1 MPRLRQVHTTDAH
14 ELAQT
19 LYGMLFGE
27 RDPVDEPGTA
37 TGSPG
42 DWWTV
47 TALVPDLF
55 DHIVGGFGFYR
66 SGNRL
71 LDPQLRELGQTR
83 TGWARGSRFV
93 YSQHVK
99 ACREVGLPEEK
110 IQAIRAWAVA
120 DVFSATERAVLAY
133 TDALVLQ
140 GGRVPDEVFDALR
153 VELSEEEILELTYI
167 VCTYDM
173 HATMSKA
180 LRSSSTTSTTR
191 SSRCRDPRAWARRRW
206 TPCGSWTTS
215 TPSSYS
221 NGRSSHQGTDGG
233 MSVEGLPG
241 NAASRF
247 SRKLMTP
254 SAASTPRPSSS
265 IMRLSTLWA
274 SIG

>member
-19 LYGMLFGE
+19 LYGMLFGNAT
-27 RDPVDEPGTA
+27 VDEPGTA

-83 TGWARGSRFV
+83 TGWAAAPNS
-93 YSQHVK
+93 SALSVK
-99 ACREVGLPEEK
+99 YVEVGLPEEK

-140 GGRVPDEVFDALR
+140 GGRVPDEVFDALESNSPR
-153 VELSEEEILELTYI
+153 
-167 VCTYDM
+167 
-173 HATMSKA
+173 
-180 LRSSSTTSTTR
+180 RSSS
-191 SSRCRDPRAWARRRW
+191 
-206 TPCGSWTTS
+206 
-215 TPSSYS
+215 
-221 NGRSSHQGTDGG
+221 
-233 MSVEGLPG
+233 
-241 NAASRF
+241 
-247 SRKLMTP
+247 
-254 SAASTPRPSSS
+254 
-265 IMRLSTLWA
+265 
-274 SIG
+274 

>member
-19 LYGMLFGE
+19 LYGMLFGD

-110 IQAIRAWAVA
+110 IQAIRPEDCNEIILNMKDQGSKVRFEIEDRGQGIPA
-120 DVFSATERAVLAY
+120 DQRERVFERFFRIQNNNTSLKEGTGLGLSIVKNLVNLMGGSVGNEKAY
-133 TDALVLQ
+133 
-140 GGRVPDEVFDALR
+140 PE
-153 VELSEEEILELTYI
+153 
-167 VCTYDM
+167 
-173 HATMSKA
+173 
-180 LRSSSTTSTTR
+180 
-191 SSRCRDPRAWARRRW
+191 
-206 TPCGSWTTS
+206 
-215 TPSSYS
+215 
-221 NGRSSHQGTDGG
+221 GTI
-233 MSVEGLPG
+233 
-241 NAASRF
+241 F
-247 SRKLMTP
+247 WF
-254 SAASTPRPSSS
+254 
-265 IMRLSTLWA
+265 TLNKKN
-274 SIG
+274 

>member
-83 TGWARGSRFV
+83 TGWARGSQFV
-93 YSQHVK
+93 YSQHAK

-120 DVFSATERAVLAY
+120 NVFSATERAVLAY

-180 LRSSSTTSTTR
+180 LRLEF
-191 SSRCRDPRAWARRRW
+191 DDVDLELE
-206 TPCGSWTTS
+206 
-215 TPSSYS
+215 
-221 NGRSSHQGTDGG
+221 H
-233 MSVEGLPG
+233 E
-241 NAASRF
+241 
-247 SRKLMTP
+247 
-254 SAASTPRPSSS
+254 
-265 IMRLSTLWA
+265 
-274 SIG
+274 

>member
-1 MPRLRQVHTTDAH
+1 M
-14 ELAQT
+14 
-19 LYGMLFGE
+19 
-27 RDPVDEPGTA
+27 
-37 TGSPG
+37 
-42 DWWTV
+42 
-47 TALVPDLF
+47 
-55 DHIVGGFGFYR
+55 
-66 SGNRL
+66 
-71 LDPQLRELGQTR
+71 GQTR

-180 LRSSSTTSTTR
+180 LRLEFDDVDDPIIEVPGPEGVGPSTM
-191 SSRCRDPRAWARRRW
+191 DA
-206 TPCGSWTTS
+206 
-215 TPSSYS
+215 
-221 NGRSSHQGTDGG
+221 
-233 MSVEGLPG
+233 
-241 NAASRF
+241 
-247 SRKLMTP
+247 
-254 SAASTPRPSSS
+254 
-265 IMRLSTLWA
+265 MRVVDDLDA
-274 SIG
+274 E

>member
-1 MPRLRQVHTTDAH
+1 MPRLRQVRTTDAH

-27 RDPVDEPGTA
+27 RDPIDEPGTA
-37 TGSPG
+37 TGSAG

-83 TGWARGSRFV
+83 AGWARGSQFV

-99 ACREVGLPEEK
+99 ACRDVGLPEEK

-120 DVFSATERAVLAY
+120 DVFSDTERAVLAY

-153 VELSEEEILELTYI
+153 GELSEKEILELTYI

-180 LRSSSTTSTTR
+180 LRLEFDDVDDPIIEVPGPEGVGPSTMDAMR
-191 SSRCRDPRAWARRRW
+191 V
-206 TPCGSWTTS
+206 
-215 TPSSYS
+215 
-221 NGRSSHQGTDGG
+221 
-233 MSVEGLPG
+233 VEDLD
-241 NAASRF
+241 AE
-247 SRKLMTP
+247 
-254 SAASTPRPSSS
+254 
-265 IMRLSTLWA
+265 
-274 SIG
+274 